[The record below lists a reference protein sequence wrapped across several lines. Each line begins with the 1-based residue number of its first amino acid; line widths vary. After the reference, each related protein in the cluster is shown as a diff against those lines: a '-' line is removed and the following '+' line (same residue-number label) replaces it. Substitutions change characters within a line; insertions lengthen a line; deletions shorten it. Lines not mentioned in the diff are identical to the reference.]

1 MAAQELEQQKALAH
15 RRNKMAEEN
24 HKDKKIESEIAKDSL
39 ENKENSGNYP
49 KTNQNSLMDNSEKS
63 TVTERIAHKVE
74 ETKDKKA
81 EMEKT
86 KDKKDS
92 KDEKKTEKGK
102 KDNKPVVKKYEAVAY
117 GASVHMSKKQGTYI
131 CSFINHKPIDQA
143 IKELNEVILYKRAIP
158 FKGEIPH
165 RKGKGMM
172 SGRYPIVASKLFVT
186 ILKGLKGNVIVNG
199 LDLDKTRIYI
209 ASTSWAS
216 RPARRGGMLA
226 KRSNVILK
234 AKEFSGVKK

>member
-1 MAAQELEQQKALAH
+1 MVAQELEQQRVLAP
-15 RRNKMAEEN
+15 RRNKMTEE
-24 HKDKKIESEIAKDSL
+24 KINQANSL
-39 ENKENSGNYP
+39 ENRENSGNYP

-63 TVTERIAHKVE
+63 KVIERIAHKVE
-74 ETKDKKA
+74 ETKDKKIDMGK
-81 EMEKT
+81 E
-86 KDKKDS
+86 KKDS
-92 KDEKKTEKGK
+92 KEEKKTEKGK
-102 KDNKPVVKKYEAVAY
+102 KDNKPVVKKYEAVAK
-117 GASVHMSKKQGTYI
+117 GVSVHMSKKQGTYI
-131 CSFINHKPIDQA
+131 CSFIKNKSIDQA

-172 SGRYPIVASKLFVT
+172 SGRYPIVASKHFITL
-186 ILKGLKGNVIVNG
+186 LKGLKGNVIVNG
-199 LDLDKTRIYI
+199 LDLDKTRVYI

-234 AKEFSGVKK
+234 AKEFLGEN

>member
-1 MAAQELEQQKALAH
+1 MT
-15 RRNKMAEEN
+15 EEKTN
-24 HKDKKIESEIAKDSL
+24 SRKEYKKEKKTESEMGKESL

-63 TVTERIAHKVE
+63 KVTERIAHKVE
-74 ETKDKKA
+74 EIKDKKS
-81 EMEKT
+81 EMEKEKT
-86 KDKKDS
+86 KDKKV
-92 KDEKKTEKGK
+92 DEKKESQDEKKAQKGK
-102 KDNKPVVKKYEAVAY
+102 KDNKLGVKKYEAIARGV
-117 GASVHMSKKQGTYI
+117 SVHMSKKQGTYI
-131 CSFINHKPIDQA
+131 CSFIKNKPIDQA

-172 SGRYPIVASKLFVT
+172 SGRYPIAASKHFITL
-186 ILKGLKGNVIVNG
+186 LKGLKGNVIVNG

-226 KRSNVILK
+226 KRSNVIFK